1 MLVKVVTGVVS
12 CVFAWQKNAYAL
24 VDAADPNG
32 PGIFVGSN
40 LPGMDRL
47 ELADGEA
54 PTVGDLVEVR
64 GVVLPYMLEPGVHA
78 SQIRIVGQRIVR
90 LAGQPHVDETRTDI
104 VVTRPCR
111 QINHLRRRTAQYGQ
125 MRQRILIAH
134 A

>member
-1 MLVKVVTGVVS
+1 MKRGNHLALLAASLATAVRASVLSVADIASMYREEASEAPSCVVTGVVS

-64 GVVLPYMLEPGVHA
+64 GVVLP
-78 SQIRIVGQRIVR
+78 
-90 LAGQPHVDETRTDI
+90 
-104 VVTRPCR
+104 
-111 QINHLRRRTAQYGQ
+111 
-125 MRQRILIAH
+125 
-134 A
+134 